1 MKITFRDFRSAML
14 QDGCSEAEIRHL
26 YGAVKAMDPESRG
39 WVVRWFCTGAYPD
52 TVVED
57 VTAEYLVENCGY
69 KPINAFIL
77 LDWLK
82 SDPQAAKYFAMKIPS
97 TISPSETIGPEIEQ
111 LLAQEGIQ
119 PASTPQNE
127 TDESDI
133 VE

>member
-1 MKITFRDFRSAML
+1 MKITFKEFHNALL
-14 QDGCSEAEIRHL
+14 QEGCSEGEIRHL
-26 YGAVKAMDPESRG
+26 YGAVKSMDAESRG
-39 WVVRWFCTGAYPD
+39 WVIRWFCTGVYPD
-52 TVVED
+52 KEIER

-111 LLAQEGIQ
+111 LLEQEGVQ
-119 PASTPQNE
+119 PTSILSDAM
-127 TDESDI
+127 DESDI